1 MGLFDSQTTVSGSPD
16 WATDYQK
23 QNLNIAGQVAA
34 QPYQQY
40 GGDRVAQNPMLP
52 GLLQWSQGMIGTAA
66 NTPGG
71 YNTAAGVAGYR
82 PETLAGKDLSAYMNP
97 FTQNVVDASAN
108 EMRRQAAMTDQQI
121 GGQAGQAGAY
131 GGARH
136 ALLQAENTRNLN
148 DQIGNMVA
156 GLNLQNFSNAQNQAV
171 GDISRGMQGQALNLQ
186 AAGQMDQSAA
196 ADQARLTSALGLSNQ
211 LGQQQQQYMQG
222 LYDTNY
228 QNWQDQQNYPLK
240 QLQTRIGALNGN
252 IPSQQTYFSNSA
264 ANAIGLGLGGAKL
277 VSALG
282 GIGGIKDGINSGI
295 DAISGLL
302 G

>member
-1 MGLFDSQTTVSGSPD
+1 MGLFDSQTTVSSSPD
-16 WATDYQK
+16 WATDFMK
-23 QNLNIAGQVAA
+23 QNLGLAGQVAA

-40 GGDRVAQNPMLP
+40 GGPRVAENPMLP
-52 GLLQWSQGMIGTAA
+52 GLLNWSQGMIGTAA

-71 YNTAAGVAGYR
+71 YNTAAGVANYK

-97 FTQNVVDASAN
+97 FTQNVVDATAG

-136 ALLQAENTRNLN
+136 ALLQAENQRNLN

-156 GLNLQNFSNAQNQAV
+156 GLNLQNFNNAQQQAV

-196 ADQARLTSALGLSNQ
+196 SDQARLTSALGLANQ
-211 LGQQQQQYMQG
+211 FGQEQQQYVQG
-222 LYDTNY
+222 LYDTDY
-228 QNWQDQQNYPLK
+228 QNWQQEQNYPLQ
-240 QLQTRIGALNGN
+240 QLAIRNGAMTGN
-252 IPSQQTYFSNSA
+252 VPTQQTYFQNNGV
-264 ANAIGLGLGGAKL
+264 NAIGG
-277 VSALG
+277 ALG
-282 GIGGIKDGINSGI
+282 GIKLASQLGGGDWAKAAG
-295 DAISGLL
+295 GLL
-302 G
+302 GAAAGAFG